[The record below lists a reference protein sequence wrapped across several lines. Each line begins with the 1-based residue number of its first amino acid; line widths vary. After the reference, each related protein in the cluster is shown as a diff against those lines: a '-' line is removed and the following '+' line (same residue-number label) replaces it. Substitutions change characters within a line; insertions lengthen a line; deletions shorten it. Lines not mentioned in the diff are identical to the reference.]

1 MNKQNYDSDDDETVT
16 PKRPRTRLAVKFI
29 DDGNELL

>member
-1 MNKQNYDSDDDETVT
+1 MNKQNDDNKTVT